1 MQTVASVVIAVIV
14 LVPPAFVVALLL
26 LSDRAQRRAQAAIAR
41 QIEVTDAIHA
51 ELGAV
56 VSPVVRQR
64 LGGRWQVLIPVEL
77 ENADTVTQVVRA
89 ARGVFDAHEGTEPG
103 RFEIVLSPRE
113 KVSPRRNRA
122 AVAACAAAEESVSWT

>member
-1 MQTVASVVIAVIV
+1 MQTVANVVIALIV

-26 LSDRAQRRAQAAIAR
+26 FSNRVQRRAEATIAR

-51 ELGAV
+51 ELGPV

-64 LGGRWQVLIPVEL
+64 LGGRWQVLIPVDL
-77 ENADTVTQVVRA
+77 DNSDTVTQVVRA
-89 ARGVFDAHEGTEPG
+89 ARGVFDTHEGARPG

-113 KVSPRRNRA
+113 KFATRRERA
-122 AVAACAAAEESVSWT
+122 AVAAGEESVSWT